1 MTPIIDRGAE
11 DLQGIATVVQPPKC
25 GPRVASALSGVA
37 DATDAA
43 PARLPDSVSIEV
55 LRFD

>member
-11 DLQGIATVVQPPKC
+11 GLQGIATVIGPPKC
-25 GPRVASALSGVA
+25 EPRVASALSGAA

-43 PARLPDSVSIEV
+43 PARLSNSISTEV
-55 LRFD
+55 L